1 VFLVSVAGASSRAGK
16 TALAVTLLAAARGRR
31 AAVKFTT
38 TEDVF
43 RTCPRGTSCVVCD
56 IDVPFRLIDDPAVL
70 DEPGTDTARLQASG
84 AAVVWAIAR
93 RAWVQQAWSAV
104 RERLAG
110 FDVAVVEGST
120 IVETAV
126 PDLVTFVAHPFLA
139 PARWKPTSPALLRS
153 AHAVV
158 VNRPAAEARPPAPAV
173 LSALRA
179 ARGADDLLVAD
190 VTGPLGAWAPALL
203 DRLSH

>member
-1 VFLVSVAGASSRAGK
+1 MFLVSVAGASSRAGK

-43 RTCPRGTSCVVCD
+43 RTCPRGTACVVCD

-70 DEPGTDTARLQASG
+70 DQPGTDTARLRASG
-84 AAVVWAIAR
+84 AGVLWAIAR
-93 RAWVQQAWSAV
+93 RAWVQQAWCAV

-120 IVETAV
+120 IAFTAA

-139 PARWKPTSPALLRS
+139 PARWKPTSAALVRS
-153 AHAVV
+153 AHTVV
-158 VNRPAAEARPPAPAV
+158 VNRPAAEARPPTPAV
-173 LSALRA
+173 LSALR
-179 ARGADDLLVAD
+179 
-190 VTGPLGAWAPALL
+190 TGPLGTWSPGLFG
-203 DRLSH
+203 RLSH